1 MNAESTVLRSS
12 RPAVVVAPG
21 GEGARAAAWLLAWP
35 MRLAATP
42 MGRRLLAAVALAVV
56 AVAAVGYLYDSAD
69 PPGRAPAIFRPAGL
83 AGGAA
88 GATEAAAVSRTA
100 AAAPVRAKRAATPAE
115 AAAAW
120 WAARQKVAV
129 DKVRSLQQRKVSATE
144 VQVLVVAEGAGSRM
158 PSEYVT
164 VRKGSSGWKVP

>member
-1 MNAESTVLRSS
+1 MNAESTVFRSS

-42 MGRRLLAAVALAVV
+42 LGRRLLAAVVLAVV
-56 AVAAVGYLYDSAD
+56 AVAGVGYLYDAAD
-69 PPGRAPAIFRPAGL
+69 QPRVPAVFRPAGL
-83 AGGAA
+83 GVEAA
-88 GATEAAAVSRTA
+88 NAAAVSRQA
-100 AAAPVRAKRAATPAE
+100 AAAPVRAKKATTAAE

-120 WAARQKVAV
+120 FAARQKVAV
-129 DKVRSLQQRKVSATE
+129 DKVRPLQQRKVSANE
-144 VQVLVVAEGAGSRM
+144 VQVLVVAEGVGSRM

-164 VRKGSSGWKVP
+164 VRKGTSGWKVP